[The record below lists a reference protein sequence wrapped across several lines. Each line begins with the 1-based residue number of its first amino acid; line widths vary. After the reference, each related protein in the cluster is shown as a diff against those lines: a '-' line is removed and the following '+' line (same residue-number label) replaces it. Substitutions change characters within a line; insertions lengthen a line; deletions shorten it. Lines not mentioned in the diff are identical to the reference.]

1 MSRAGNRMLRA
12 GGGLR
17 AALLLAPALAV
28 IVLLFG
34 GGLVDA
40 LLQSLGW
47 LPAAGLRGLSL
58 DAYRNLLGD
67 PGFLHALLLTVYVA
81 STATAIATVLSVAIA
96 LRLRSSRSRWLLPV
110 LQIPLTVPYLLAA
123 AAVALLLAQ
132 SGLVARIAG
141 ALGFIDE
148 PRDFPPLINDPWAVG
163 IIFTYVWKEVPFVTL
178 IVLASLRSVTDELEQ
193 AARTLGATPR
203 QVLMHVTL
211 PRIVPAVLIAAFLV
225 FAFTFGAFEV
235 PLLLGETWPQT
246 LPVLAWNE
254 YRSIDLADRPAA
266 MAIAI
271 VIALITGLLAAALLR
286 LSKRWGK
293 WGHS

>member
-1 MSRAGNRMLRA
+1 MWPAGNRILRV

-17 AALLLAPALAV
+17 AALMLAPAFAV

-34 GGLVDA
+34 GGLADA

-47 LPAAGLRGLSL
+47 LPAAGLRSPSL
-58 DAYRNLLGD
+58 DAYRSLLGE
-67 PGFLHALLLTVYVA
+67 PGFVHALLLTLYVA
-81 STATAIATVLSVAIA
+81 GTSTAIATVLSVALA
-96 LRLRSSRSRWLLPV
+96 LRLRSSRSRWLLPI

-123 AAVALLLAQ
+123 AGVALLLAQ
-132 SGLVARIAG
+132 AGLLARIAA
-141 ALGFIDE
+141 ALGLIDE
-148 PRDFPPLINDPWAVG
+148 PRDFPPLVNDPWAAG
-163 IIFTYVWKEVPFVTL
+163 IIVTYVWKEIPFVTL
-178 IVLASLRSVTDELEQ
+178 IVLASLRGVTNELEQ

-246 LPVLAWNE
+246 LPVLAWNA

-286 LSKRWGK
+286 LYKRWGK